1 MCTSHRRI
9 EIVCHKAANEYAPEN
24 TFAKALSEEL
34 SPFSS
39 VILHQDSYFRN
50 WGRYPAEVRE
60 KIVTANH
67 PGAVCW
73 GGLIEHIQQLVAH
86 QPMDSTTYSTSAKS
100 SLQIPSDASGKNIH
114 VILEIR
120 DDGLPSLMGYR
131 RVIIEVGK

>member
-1 MCTSHRRI
+1 MSQGTKPVTIGITGGSASG
-9 EIVCHKAANEYAPEN
+9 ET

-73 GGLIEHIQQLVAH
+73 GGLIEHIQQHRASNMPIL
-86 QPMDSTTYSTSAKS
+86 SLTSRM
-100 SLQIPSDASGKNIH
+100 G
-114 VILEIR
+114 IL
-120 DDGLPSLMGYR
+120 
-131 RVIIEVGK
+131 